1 MQYPPKK
8 VILGMNVNSNPCVE
22 RVHSYISAF
31 LHQPRQSLHQ
41 MCDKDDVHDVG
52 EMRRPAGEGH

>member
-1 MQYPPKK
+1 
-8 VILGMNVNSNPCVE
+8 MNVNSNPCVE